1 MSGTAEPTAM
11 MPLRVASR
19 RPLAHDIVLFHL
31 VPEAGADLLPAFD
44 AGAHVVVMTPA
55 GLTRRYS
62 LCNTPGERHR
72 YEIAVK
78 REAQG
83 LGGSRS
89 LVDQVQVGDRLPV
102 GRPENFFPLDAH
114 AQRFL
119 FVAGGIGITPI
130 VAMLRALQGGPRPFE
145 LVYCA
150 RSPEA
155 TAFADE
161 LRAPALAPHCRLHH
175 DLGDPARAF
184 DFAPLLAEPAPGTHL
199 YCCGPVPLMQSV
211 RALSRHWPAGTVH
224 FEDFGARPTA
234 APTPPSKEQAFT
246 VRLARSGLEVPVAA
260 GTSILQALRD
270 RGLPAPSSC
279 ESGTCGACRT
289 PVVEGLPEHR
299 DYVLD
304 EDAADEIMI
313 CVSRARSPLLV
324 LDL

>member
-1 MSGTAEPTAM
+1 MSGAEEPGAM
-11 MPLRVASR
+11 MTLRVASR
-19 RPLAHDIVLFHL
+19 RQIAHDIVLFDL
-31 VPEAGADLLPAFD
+31 VPSAGADLLPAFE
-44 AGAHVVVMTPA
+44 AGAHVVVMTPV

-62 LCNTPGERHR
+62 LCNAPGERHR
-72 YEIAVK
+72 YQVAVK

-89 LVDQVQVGDRLPV
+89 LVDRVQVGDLLPV
-102 GRPENFFPLDAH
+102 GAPENFFPLDAH

-119 FVAGGIGITPI
+119 FIAGGIGITPI
-130 VAMLRALQGGPRPFE
+130 VAMVHALKGGPRPFE

-150 RSPEA
+150 RSPET

-161 LRAPALAPHCRLHH
+161 LRAPAVAPHCRLHH

-184 DFAPLLAEPAPGTHL
+184 DFASLLAEPAPGTHL

-211 RALSRHWPAGTVH
+211 RALSRHWPAGSVH
-224 FEDFGARPTA
+224 FEDFGAGPVA
-234 APTPPSKEQAFT
+234 APQAPSPVQGFT

-289 PVVEGLPEHR
+289 TVLDGIPEHR

-304 EDAADEIMI
+304 EDATDDIMI
-313 CVSRARSPLLV
+313 CVSRARSPRLV